1 MRGMVDIHCHIL
13 PGVDDGAE
21 SAKETVALLRR
32 EYEDG
37 VRAIIVT
44 PHYRVGMFETPE
56 EIIEKEFRKVRRFL
70 KRNGIKLQLYLGCEY
85 HSHRLMAENLQ
96 KGLRPTL
103 AGSDY
108 VLTEFSAAHTYAQI
122 RAQVYELITFGYI
135 PIIAHV
141 ERYPCL
147 LKKPE
152 LIMELKD
159 LGAEIQIT
167 SGSLLQKAGW
177 RVKGFCVRLLKEELV
192 DYIATDAHHIKNRAP
207 DLQECAQ
214 YLEKKFGKQ
223 YVERLLVTNPRNIIK
238 NGMEKRKNEKG
249 RIDSREIVL

>member
-21 SAKETVALLRR
+21 SPRETVELLKR

-56 EIIEKEFRKVRRFL
+56 EIIETEFRKVRRFL
-70 KRNGIKLQLYLGCEY
+70 KKNGIQLQLYLGCEY
-85 HSHRLMAENLQ
+85 HSHSLMLENLQ

-108 VLTEFSAAHTYAQI
+108 VLTEFSSTHTCAQI
-122 RAQVYELITFGYI
+122 RAQVYELVTFGYI

-141 ERYPCL
+141 ERCPCL
-147 LKKPE
+147 LKEPE
-152 LIMELKD
+152 FIADLKN
-159 LGAEIQIT
+159 LGAQIQIT
-167 SGSLLQKAGW
+167 SGSLLKKDGW
-177 RVKGFCVRLLKEELV
+177 KIKRFCMCLLKEELV
-192 DYIATDAHHIKNRAP
+192 DYIATDAHHIADRAP
-207 DLQECAQ
+207 DLQECAL
-214 YLEKKFGKQ
+214 YLEKKFGIQ
-223 YVERLLVTNPRNIIK
+223 YAERLLVKNPRNIIK
-238 NGMEKRKNEKG
+238 NGMEKRKNEK
-249 RIDSREIVL
+249 D

>member
-13 PGVDDGAE
+13 PGVDDGSE
-21 SAKETVALLRR
+21 SPKETVALLRR

-37 VRAIIVT
+37 VRAIIIT

-56 EIIEKEFRKVRRFL
+56 EIIEKEFRKVHRFL
-70 KRNGIKLQLYLGCEY
+70 KRNKINLRVYLGCEY
-85 HSHRLMAENLQ
+85 HSHGKMAENLQ
-96 KGLRPTL
+96 RGLRPTL

-108 VLTEFSAAHTYAQI
+108 VLTEFSSAHTYAQI
-122 RAQVYELITFGYI
+122 RAQIYELINYGYI

-147 LKKPE
+147 LEDPE
-152 LIMELKD
+152 LILELKN

-167 SGSLLQKAGW
+167 AGSILPKSNW
-177 RVKGFCVRLLKEELV
+177 RIKGFCMRLLKEELV
-192 DYIATDAHHIKNRAP
+192 DYIATDAHHIENRAP
-207 DLQECAQ
+207 NLLECAQ

-223 YVERLLVTNPRNIIK
+223 YAEHLLVDNPRNIIK
-238 NGMEKRKNEKG
+238 NGMEKRSHEKG
-249 RIDSREIVL
+249 